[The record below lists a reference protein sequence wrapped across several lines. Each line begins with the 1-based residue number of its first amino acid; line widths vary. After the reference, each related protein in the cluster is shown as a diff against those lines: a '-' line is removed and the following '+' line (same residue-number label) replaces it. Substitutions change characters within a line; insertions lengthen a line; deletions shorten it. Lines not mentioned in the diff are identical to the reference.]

1 MRSEAFDMASF
12 SGTSDPIGP
21 ADLTAARIRRAN
33 PSIDKE
39 AARELAAELH
49 DLVACVQGRCAAQPK
64 PYPEF
69 EASDLIQTLAR
80 TVIDDRPPGD
90 GAAATDSMWVWEW
103 VTSLCGDELYL
114 RYMRLFDR
122 INGTDIAREFELD
135 GPPAKKP
142 KLSLVRDDL
151 PPLEALKH
159 AVIAA
164 VRLAQKG
171 EGSNE
176 IFEYVHAFR
185 DAMGLNFIME
195 ATEAH
200 RKELFD
206 LVQNAGIPMQS

>member
-1 MRSEAFDMASF
+1 MALS

-33 PSIDKE
+33 PSIYKE

-49 DLVACVQGRCAAQPK
+49 HIVACVRERCAAAK
-64 PYPEF
+64 PSRDF
-69 EASDLIQTLAR
+69 DVNDFVQTITR
-80 TVIDDRPPGD
+80 NIIDDRSPRD
-90 GAAATDSMWVWEW
+90 GAAANDGIWVMEW
-103 VTSLCGDELYL
+103 LTELGGYELYL

-122 INGTDIAREFELD
+122 INGTDMVGEFELD
-135 GPPAKKP
+135 GPPPKKP
-142 KLSLVRDDL
+142 ELCLVRDDL
-151 PPLEALKH
+151 PPLEALKQ

-176 IFEYVHAFR
+176 IFEHVHALR
-185 DAMGLNFIME
+185 DATGLNFIME

-200 RKELFD
+200 RKALFD
-206 LVQNAGIPMQS
+206 LVQNAGIPMRS

>member
-1 MRSEAFDMASF
+1 M
-12 SGTSDPIGP
+12 TPPIVIGGAAGP

-33 PSIDKE
+33 PSIEKE
-39 AARELAAELH
+39 AARELATELH
-49 DLVACVQGRCAAQPK
+49 DIVACVQGRCAAQPK

-69 EASDLIQTLAR
+69 EASDLIQAMMR
-80 TVIDDRPPGD
+80 EIVDDRPPGD

-151 PPLEALKH
+151 PPLEALKQ

-176 IFEYVHAFR
+176 IFAHVHAFR
-185 DAMGLNFIME
+185 HATGLNFIMN

-200 RKELFD
+200 REALFD
-206 LVQNAGIPMQS
+206 LAQKAGIPVKS